1 MVYLR
6 RRSATA
12 KLLCNIEAHPNWPL
26 YANVFDHPHKRLVA
40 RRPIWSDTTP
50 VDQSAQWEEDWS
62 SAAVVNSH
70 LVCDPTIQQPGFDLP
85 RHSWTLLNRFCT
97 GQGPCRA
104 NMHKWGSCLISTL
117 WLQRATD
124 YRAHCQLV
132 SNHKTGWRL
141 VEPLQSRCHQLAK
154 DDSDEDTREMKWN
167 GVQQTWVHG
176 GLLGV
181 EPLSSPQGR
190 GLTISPLARSTEG
203 ICHFPYL
210 TLFWLWQCDP
220 GYYWHGHSYLYNGQ
234 IHSET
239 QQ

>member
-6 RRSATA
+6 RRSATD

-50 VDQSAQWEEDWS
+50 VDQSAQWEEDWL

-104 NMHKWGSCLISTL
+104 NMHKWGLASSTL
-117 WLQRATD
+117 CD
-124 YRAHCQLV
+124 C
-132 SNHKTGWRL
+132 
-141 VEPLQSRCHQLAK
+141 
-154 DDSDEDTREMKWN
+154 RE
-167 GVQQTWVHG
+167 QQTIEHIVNSCPITKLDG
-176 GLLGV
+176 GLLS
-181 EPLSSPQGR
+181 L
-190 GLTISPLARSTEG
+190 
-203 ICHFPYL
+203 H
-210 TLFWLWQCDP
+210 
-220 GYYWHGHSYLYNGQ
+220 
-234 IHSET
+234 
-239 QQ
+239 